1 MGGNLMNNAITRNE
15 AIDLLKK
22 YNKEPFHILHA
33 LTVEGVMRWY
43 AEQLGFESE
52 ADYWAMV
59 GLLHDI
65 DFEMWPEEHCIKA
78 PELLKE
84 INASEEMIYSICSHG
99 YGICVDIKPNH
110 VMEKVLFATDELT
123 GLIGA
128 AARMRPSKSVMD
140 MELSSLKK
148 KYKDKK
154 FAAGCSRDI
163 IQKGAELLEWNLDEL
178 LEKTIFAMRSCEES
192 VNNSMKEFQ

>member
-1 MGGNLMNNAITRNE
+1 MNNTITRNE
-15 AIDLLKK
+15 AIELLKK
-22 YNKEPFHILHA
+22 YNKEQFHILHA

-52 ADYWAMV
+52 ADYWAIV

-65 DFEMWPEEHCIKA
+65 DFEMWPKEHCLKA

-110 VMEKVLFATDELT
+110 IMEKVLFATDELT

-163 IQKGAELLEWNLDEL
+163 IQKGAELLEWTLDEL
-178 LEKTIFAMRSCEES
+178 LEKTIVAMRSCEES
-192 VNNSMKEFQ
+192 VNNSMKEFE